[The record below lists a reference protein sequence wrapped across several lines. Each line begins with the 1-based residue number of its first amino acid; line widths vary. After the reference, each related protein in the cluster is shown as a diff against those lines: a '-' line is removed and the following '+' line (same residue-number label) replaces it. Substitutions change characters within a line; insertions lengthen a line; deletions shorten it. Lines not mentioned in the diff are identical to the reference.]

1 MTGVSGPEESFDRP
15 GVTSPVERGLLTL
28 IPPGALAHFLR
39 DTFRVLTRPV
49 GDRALLAEVAGAAQA
64 LSLALW
70 ARGRISAD
78 DIVPAACT
86 VLFDGCSPAAVA
98 EQLVSWEPGDEAGS
112 GELVEIRLS
121 YDGPDLD
128 AIAEK
133 LGLAVDEL
141 VDAHTS
147 TEHVVAFCG
156 FAPGF
161 SYLTGSPWQVPRL
174 STPRARVEPGSVG
187 LAGPFTGIY
196 PTASPGGWR
205 IIGRT
210 DAALWDATREEPALL
225 PPGTRVRFV
234 ST

>member
-1 MTGVSGPEESFDRP
+1 MTGVSGSEESFDRP

-28 IPPGALAHFLR
+28 IPSGALAHFLR
-39 DTFRVLTRPV
+39 NTSRVLTRPV
-49 GDRALLAEVAGAAQA
+49 GDRALLAEVTDAAQA

-70 ARGRISAD
+70 ARGRLSAD
-78 DIVPAACT
+78 EIVPAACT
-86 VLFDGCSPAAVA
+86 VLFDGCSPAEVA
-98 EQLVSWEPGDEAGS
+98 GQLGSWEPGEAGVS
-112 GELVEIRLS
+112 GELVEIPIA
-121 YDGPDLD
+121 YDGPDLEAVAD
-128 AIAEK
+128 T
-133 LGLAVDEL
+133 LGVGVDEL
-141 VDAHTS
+141 VDVHSS

-174 STPRARVEPGSVG
+174 STPRARVERGSVG

-196 PTASPGGWR
+196 PTASPGGWQ

-210 DAALWDATREEPALL
+210 DALLWDATRPEPALL

-234 ST
+234 AR

>member
-1 MTGVSGPEESFDRP
+1 M
-15 GVTSPVERGLLTL
+15 
-28 IPPGALAHFLR
+28 
-39 DTFRVLTRPV
+39 LTRPV
-49 GDRALLAEVAGAAQA
+49 GDRALLAEVPDAAQA

-70 ARGRISAD
+70 ARGRIRAD

-98 EQLVSWEPGDEAGS
+98 DRLGSWERGEAEVA
-112 GELVEIRLS
+112 GELVQITVS
-121 YDGPDLD
+121 YDGPDLG
-128 AIAEK
+128 ALAEE
-133 LGLAVDEL
+133 LGLGVEEL

-147 TEHVVAFCG
+147 VEHVVAFCG

-161 SYLTGSPWQVPRL
+161 SYLTGSPWQIPRL

-196 PTASPGGWR
+196 PTASPGGWQ

-210 DAALWDATREEPALL
+210 DATLWDATRQEPALL

-234 ST
+234 PE